1 MRRLWQ
7 WKQATNPGTALC
19 PAPHRWRKMFN
30 DAISSLG
37 LSEYQ
42 YRPYSLRRGGAT
54 FYFQRHGQL
63 DRLLIQGRW
72 QSSKTARLYINSGLA
87 TLAETELRL
96 TPHARVFHK
105 QFHSMSSPLPKLE
118 LATRGR
124 AGGTGSKSSKSSKA
138 AKSMKREKKKVGGLA
153 VPWSGRAQ
161 YYLTFFGSFFP
172 RSGKEKWG
180 ECKAI
185 LSRERERLRV
195 WECCKV

>member
-1 MRRLWQ
+1 
-7 WKQATNPGTALC
+7 
-19 PAPHRWRKMFN
+19 MFN
-30 DAISSLG
+30 DTIFSLG

-63 DRLLIQGRW
+63 DCLLIQGRW

-105 QFHSMSSPLPKLE
+105 QFLHSMSSPLPKLE

-124 AGGTGSKSSKSSKA
+124 AGGTGSKSSKSSEINE
-138 AKSMKREKKKVGGLA
+138 KRKKVGGLA

-161 YYLTFFGSFFP
+161 YYLTFFGSGNVKP
-172 RSGKEKWG
+172 YSQ
-180 ECKAI
+180 
-185 LSRERERLRV
+185 EREIG
-195 WECCKV
+195 